1 MEKELKFLSEIDF
14 ETNLYKK
21 CELQDNDFI
30 KKHSEAR
37 LAKSIFGN
45 DKNVGSAS
53 ISLNTLSTPEWQ
65 AKYKAKVKEF
75 HEKGIFLNQTEN
87 EK

>member
-45 DKNVGSAS
+45 DKNVGSP
-53 ISLNTLSTPEWQ
+53 LS
-65 AKYKAKVKEF
+65 
-75 HEKGIFLNQTEN
+75 H
-87 EK
+87 